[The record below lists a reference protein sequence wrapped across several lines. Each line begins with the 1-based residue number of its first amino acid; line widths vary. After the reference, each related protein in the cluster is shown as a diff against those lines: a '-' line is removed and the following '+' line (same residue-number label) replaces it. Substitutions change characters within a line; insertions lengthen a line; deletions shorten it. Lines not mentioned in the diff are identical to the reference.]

1 MLRHI
6 GAACVAALLT
16 LSPAAAELSGTQT
29 YDLLF
34 KNGTLDDISN
44 DAALVYDRT
53 VSNALNPDAD
63 ARDTGEIRLSFDE
76 ERGSLLASLQFTQ
89 GEKYRN
95 LGSFPAS
102 VGNPMIMYF
111 YESVI
116 RDMAEAAGGSPMIMY
131 FVETVTRD
139 MGESAGGSVFYI
151 RNRIKEAL
159 VTPTEA
165 VSGEAEFQGR
175 TIPTTTVT
183 LRPFEGDPNAQ
194 AMQGWGELEM
204 TVTMSEEVPGW
215 YYTLTAKAPVYSS
228 VLRFDEVAQP

>member
-111 YESVI
+111 
-116 RDMAEAAGGSPMIMY
+116 
-131 FVETVTRD
+131 VETVTRD

-159 VTPTEA
+159 GTPTEA

>member
-116 RDMAEAAGGSPMIMY
+116 RDM
-131 FVETVTRD
+131 
-139 MGESAGGSVFYI
+139 GESAGGSVFYI

>member
-16 LSPAAAELSGTQT
+16 LSPASAELSGTQT

-111 YESVI
+111 
-116 RDMAEAAGGSPMIMY
+116 
-131 FVETVTRD
+131 VETVTRD

-165 VSGEAEFQGR
+165 VAGEAEFQGR

-183 LRPFEGDPNAQ
+183 LRPFQGDPNAQ

-204 TVTMSEEVPGW
+204 IVTMSDEVPGW
-215 YYTLTAKAPVYSS
+215 YHTLAAKAPVYSS